1 VTTVPPPSPRGRIV
15 VGIDLGTTNSLAAV
29 RAGKGARALRRRDGE
44 PLIPSIV
51 CFHPDGR
58 TLVGAEAKAMRLSFP
73 DRTVFS
79 VKRLIGRSFADAAS
93 AARALPYRVVAGERG
108 LPRIAIGEQLRSP
121 EEVSALVLREVK
133 LTAEQALGQPV
144 REAVVTVPAW
154 FDDAQRQATKDAAAL
169 AGLDCLRILNEP
181 TAAALAYGI
190 DGSKDGTALVY
201 DLGGGT
207 FDVSILRIEQGVFR
221 VLATA
226 GDTNLG
232 GDDFDT
238 LLAERILGHLPPAAR
253 SSPDPY
259 VLQAVRAAA
268 EGLKIRLSTETE
280 ASLALELAD
289 SGTAALS
296 VTRAEFEA
304 AIAPLVQRTLDCVQ
318 RAVRDAG
325 LRLDQIDDVV
335 LVGGSTRVPLVRQRL
350 LELTGRPPHTSVDP
364 DLAVALGAAIQ
375 ADVLAGNDRSLLLL
389 DVIPLSLGIETLGGT
404 VQKLILRNSTIPT
417 AVTEEFSTGVDNQTA
432 VDLTIYQGER
442 ELAKDCRQL
451 GHFKLRGIP
460 PLPAGLPRIAVTFL
474 VDADGVL
481 RVTAREQRTGVE
493 AGINVMP
500 TFGLSRDEV
509 RAMMLASIENAQAD
523 YQARE
528 AIEVRTKAEA
538 MVRGTQKALQLADLA
553 PDQTWSVQ
561 KAVRALRKLLDA
573 GAETAALKQASDD
586 LSKLTATIADEVI
599 SSAVTKALRE
609 EQQGQLGGP
618 GTTR

>member
-1 VTTVPPPSPRGRIV
+1 MTANPAASPPTPRLV

-29 RAGKGARALRRRDGE
+29 RAGKGARVLRDADGE
-44 PLIPSIV
+44 ALIPSVV

-58 TLVGAEAKAMRLSFP
+58 TLVGREAKALRLQHP

-79 VKRLIGRSFADAAS
+79 IKRLIGRSLRDLGDEPQ
-93 AARALPYRVVAGERG
+93 RLPYPIVAGDRD
-108 LPRIAIGEQLRSP
+108 LPRVRIGDRQWTPEAI
-121 EEVSALVLREVK
+121 SALILQRVK
-133 LTAEQALGQPV
+133 QTAEQALGQTV

-190 DGSKDGTALVY
+190 DGQRDGTALVY

-207 FDVSILRIEQGVFR
+207 FDVSILRIDDGVFR

-226 GDTNLG
+226 GDTHLG
-232 GDDFDT
+232 GDDFDE
-238 LLAERILGHLPPAAR
+238 LLAQRILRALPLPSGGAPATE
-253 SSPDPY
+253 DPF
-259 VLQAVRAAA
+259 VLQAVRQAA
-268 EGLKIRLSTETE
+268 EGLKIRLSS
-280 ASLALELAD
+280 ADRAELHLD
-289 SGTAALS
+289 LHTRGTVTLT

-318 RAVRDAG
+318 RAVKDAG

-335 LVGGSTRVPLVRQRL
+335 LVGGSTRVPLVRTRL
-350 LELTGRPPHTSVDP
+350 QGLTGKVPHTGVDP

-417 AVTEEFSTGVDNQTA
+417 SVTEEFSTGVDNQTA
-432 VDLTIYQGER
+432 VDLAIYQGER
-442 ELAKDCRQL
+442 ELAKDCRRL

-481 RVTAREQRTGVE
+481 RVTAREQRTGAE
-493 AGINVMP
+493 ASIQIVP
-500 TFGLSRDEV
+500 SFGLTRDEV
-509 RAMMLASIENAQAD
+509 RRMMFDSIENAQAD
-523 YQARE
+523 YLARE
-528 AIEVRTKAEA
+528 AIETRQKAEA
-538 MVRGTQKALQLADLA
+538 MVRGTQKALAMAELP
-553 PDQTWSVQ
+553 PDQTYAVQ
-561 KAVRALRKLLDA
+561 KALKALGKLLA
-573 GAETAALKQASDD
+573 GNADPKAMKQGCDD
-586 LSKLTATIADEVI
+586 LTKVTATIADDVI
-599 SSAVTKALRE
+599 SAAVAKALRE
-609 EQQGQLGGP
+609 EEQQ
-618 GTTR
+618 RR